1 MSWMLKRMLWR
12 LKLQMAF
19 LRAKLRAVQSE
30 GEGLAAQVRRGIR
43 GAFAFEGLQSV
54 ARGLA

>member
-1 MSWMLKRMLWR
+1 MLKRMLWR

-19 LRAKLRAVQSE
+19 LMAKLRAVQSE